1 MIWTTLAMVPVA
13 LSSVASALIVVKLW
27 RDWDV
32 RLSSV
37 RWLFLLFF
45 LYLWLYTTGRLV
57 QYAWLLSL
65 PADEIIAVSS
75 GLTTTQLDQLGAYM
89 SIFIS
94 AVKKPWVTAVLCFC
108 DAVHFGAAFWVLPL
122 TYELA
127 QIAAKNMD
135 RGVVKEQRQ
144 IALYTTVGHALTLC
158 FLIAQI
164 TIAVDHGGY
173 SKAAYRLVLAIYV
186 MQMSTLA
193 YMAGLL
199 IALRWKGRNME
210 AVDGHFETS
219 PVYRRLMRIMYVTS
233 PLARLLAGSVVV

>member
-1 MIWTTLAMVPVA
+1 MIWTPLAMVPVA
-13 LSSVASALIVVKLW
+13 LSSVGSALIVVKLW
-27 RDWDV
+27 HDWDV

-57 QYAWLLSL
+57 QYAWLLTL
-65 PADEIIAVSS
+65 PADQIIAVNAA
-75 GLTTTQLDQLGAYM
+75 LTARELDQLGAYM
-89 SIFIS
+89 SIYIT
-94 AVKKPWVTAVLCFC
+94 AVKTSWVTSVLCFC

-135 RGVVKEQRQ
+135 RGVAKEQRQ
-144 IALYTTVGHALTLC
+144 IKLYTGVGHALILG
-158 FLIAQI
+158 FLVAQVSIAI
-164 TIAVDHGGY
+164 DHGGY

-199 IALRWKGRNME
+199 VALRWKGRNVE
-210 AVDGHFETS
+210 AVDGHFEAS
-219 PVYRRLMRIMYVTS
+219 LVYRRLMRIM
-233 PLARLLAGSVVV
+233 